1 MKLLRKID
9 FLTDKKTN
17 LWLSIGALLLILPF
31 LFFFAWVAI
40 ELLEEDEGLFV
51 FTDFLYL
58 FILLIVHE
66 LIHGFF
72 FKIFGNEKTKV
83 KFGFK
88 NGMAYATSPGSFYSR
103 GRMLII
109 ALAPFVLISLFLTVC
124 CELEWLSSP
133 SYIALA
139 SIHAA
144 SCIGDFYLSYILIS
158 QKEEIL
164 VEDTEVGLNIYRK
177 D

>member
-17 LWLSIGALLLILPF
+17 LWLNIGALLLILPF
-31 LFFFAWVAI
+31 LFFFAWVAL

-51 FTDFLYL
+51 
-58 FILLIVHE
+58 LLVVHE

-72 FKIFGNEKTKV
+72 FKIFGDDKTKV

-103 GRMLII
+103 GKMLII

>member
-1 MKLLRKID
+1 
-9 FLTDKKTN
+9 
-17 LWLSIGALLLILPF
+17 
-31 LFFFAWVAI
+31 
-40 ELLEEDEGLFV
+40 
-51 FTDFLYL
+51 
-58 FILLIVHE
+58 
-66 LIHGFF
+66 
-72 FKIFGNEKTKV
+72 
-83 KFGFK
+83 
-88 NGMAYATSPGSFYSR
+88 
-103 GRMLII
+103 MLII

-139 SIHAA
+139 SIHEA

>member
-9 FLTDKKTN
+9 ILTDKKTN
-17 LWLSIGALLLILPF
+17 LWLNIGALLLILPF
-31 LFFFAWVAI
+31 LFFFAWVAL

-58 FILLIVHE
+58 FALLVVHE

-72 FKIFGNEKTKV
+72 FKIFGDEKTKV

-103 GRMLII
+103 GKMLI
-109 ALAPFVLISLFLTVC
+109 
-124 CELEWLSSP
+124 
-133 SYIALA
+133 IALA

-144 SCIGDFYLSYILIS
+144 SCIGGFYMSYVLIS
-158 QKEEIL
+158 QEEEIL

>member
-17 LWLSIGALLLILPF
+17 LWLNIGALLLILPF
-31 LFFFAWVAI
+31 LFFFAWVAL

-58 FILLIVHE
+58 FALLVVHE

-103 GRMLII
+103 GKMLI
-109 ALAPFVLISLFLTVC
+109 
-124 CELEWLSSP
+124 
-133 SYIALA
+133 IALA

>member
-9 FLTDKKTN
+9 FLTDKKTGTRLN
-17 LWLSIGALLLILPF
+17 IGAVLLIVPF
-31 LFFFAWVAI
+31 LLFFAWIAL
-40 ELLEEDEGLFV
+40 ELLDEDDGIFSFIDLLYFFV
-51 FTDFLYL
+51 
-58 FILLIVHE
+58 LLIVHE

-72 FKIFGNEKTKV
+72 FKACGDEKTKV

-103 GRMLII
+103 GKMLVI
-109 ALAPFVLISLFLTVC
+109 ALAPFVLISFFLTVC
-124 CELEWLSSP
+124 LELEWLSSP

-144 SCIGDFYLSYILIS
+144 ACAGDFYIAFILMS

-164 VEDTEVGLNIYRK
+164 VEDTEVGVNIYRK

>member
-9 FLTDKKTN
+9 LLTDKKTN
-17 LWLSIGALLLILPF
+17 LWLNIGALLLILPF
-31 LFFFAWVAI
+31 FFFFAWIAL

-58 FILLIVHE
+58 FVLLVVHE

-72 FKIFGNEKTKV
+72 FKIFGDAKTKV

-103 GRMLII
+103 GKMLII
-109 ALAPFVLISLFLTVC
+109 ALAG
-124 CELEWLSSP
+124 
-133 SYIALA
+133 
-139 SIHAA
+139 IHAA
-144 SCIGDFYLSYILIS
+144 SCIGDFYMSYVLIS

>member
-17 LWLSIGALLLILPF
+17 LWLNIGALLLILPF
-31 LFFFAWVAI
+31 LFFFAWVAL

-51 FTDFLYL
+51 FTDFLY
-58 FILLIVHE
+58 
-66 LIHGFF
+66 

-103 GRMLII
+103 GKMLII

>member
-17 LWLSIGALLLILPF
+17 LWLNIGALLLILPF
-31 LFFFAWVAI
+31 LFFFAWVAL

-58 FILLIVHE
+58 FALLVVHE

-83 KFGFK
+83 K
-88 NGMAYATSPGSFYSR
+88 
-103 GRMLII
+103 
-109 ALAPFVLISLFLTVC
+109 
-124 CELEWLSSP
+124 
-133 SYIALA
+133 
-139 SIHAA
+139 
-144 SCIGDFYLSYILIS
+144 
-158 QKEEIL
+158 
-164 VEDTEVGLNIYRK
+164 
-177 D
+177 